1 MSEYT
6 SGKTIVKNREIK
18 SEERNLAGDF
28 LAEKG
33 YERQA
38 KPREVNGGRDRLPQN
53 YTQKNKA
60 RLNNSLV
67 SAPTNER
74 VNDER
79 ARAKAKAMKK
89 KRNEAQVKV
98 AGMRKE
104 KPATPFPAFTIFCL
118 IALTIVSLY
127 VIHLYIELDE
137 IDTKITD
144 GENMIAELKKKETD
158 LQAVWESKYDLE
170 EVERIAREK
179 YGMVDEDQIPKEYIT
194 PNTEDSIEIM
204 ETEPKDETPGAL
216 LSGFAGVVSDLLS
229 YIN

>member
-6 SGKTIVKNREIK
+6 SGKTLIKREIK
-18 SEERNLAGDF
+18 SEESNLAGDF

-53 YTQKNKA
+53 HTQKNKV
-60 RLNNSLV
+60 RLNSSLV
-67 SAPTNER
+67 SAPVNER
-74 VNDER
+74 TNPEV
-79 ARAKAKAMKK
+79 AKK
-89 KRNEAQVKV
+89 KRREAQVNV

-104 KPATPFPAFTIFCL
+104 KPSTPFPAFTIFCL
-118 IALTIVSLY
+118 IALTIISLY
-127 VIHLYIELDE
+127 VIHLYIEVDE